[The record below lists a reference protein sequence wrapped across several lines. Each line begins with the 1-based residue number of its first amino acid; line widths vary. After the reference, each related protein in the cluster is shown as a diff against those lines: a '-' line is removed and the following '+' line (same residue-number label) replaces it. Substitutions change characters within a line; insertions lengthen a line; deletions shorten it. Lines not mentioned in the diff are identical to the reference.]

1 MWCILDFFF
10 KNKNNLYCLF
20 QHAPIG
26 ILAGRC
32 LILSSAI
39 PAHLPGS
46 FSDLHSS
53 IMPALEEAQGSP
65 DKLQSAP
72 GVNLVREGLELF
84 TAFKSFKN
92 SCLADEI
99 GFSADALHT
108 KQTQ

>member
-1 MWCILDFFF
+1 MGCTVYLFS
-10 KNKNNLYCLF
+10 KTKLYCLF
-20 QHAPIG
+20 RHAPFR
-26 ILAGRC
+26 ILASPC

-46 FSDLHSS
+46 FSDLHLS

-84 TAFKSFKN
+84 TALKFFKN
-92 SCLADEI
+92 SCLVDEI